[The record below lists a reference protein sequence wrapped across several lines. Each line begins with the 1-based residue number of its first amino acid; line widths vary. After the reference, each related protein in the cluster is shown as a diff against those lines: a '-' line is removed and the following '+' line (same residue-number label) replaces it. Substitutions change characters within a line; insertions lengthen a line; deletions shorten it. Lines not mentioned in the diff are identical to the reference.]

1 MNRICGEKISI
12 VTEKPQTT
20 RHRISAVKTSA
31 LEQIIFLDTPGL
43 HDSKKPLNRK
53 MMKAATDAAR
63 DADILVFVSDP
74 TGKNPDEE
82 IEWAK
87 NMARLKKPVFIA
99 INKID
104 VLSKEAL
111 LPLMRSWSLAGFD
124 RLFPISALT
133 GYGVDELER
142 EVISALPEG
151 PQLFPADT
159 ITEQTER
166 FLAAELIREKIFKF
180 TQMEIPYSSAVVIEE
195 FKERSQQLTAVRAVI
210 FVEKES
216 QKGIVIGQNGSMIK
230 KIGSAARVDME
241 KRFGGKFYLELNV
254 KVKKDWTRQEKFIKQ
269 LDERFGS

>member
-20 RHRISAVKTSA
+20 RHRLSAVKTTSLA
-31 LEQIIFLDTPGL
+31 QVIFLDTPGL

-53 MMKAATDAAR
+53 MIKAATDAAR
-63 DADILVFVSDP
+63 DADILLFVSDP
-74 TGKNPDEE
+74 TGKQPDED

-111 LPLMRSWSLAGFD
+111 LPLMHNWSLAGFD
-124 RLFPISALT
+124 RLFPVSALT
-133 GYGVDELER
+133 GDGVDELER
-142 EVISALPEG
+142 EIVASLPEG

-166 FLAAELIREKIFKF
+166 FLAAETIREKIFRF

-195 FKERSQQLTAVRAVI
+195 FKARSPQLTAVRAVI

-230 KIGSAARVDME
+230 KIGSEARVDME

-254 KVKKDWTRQEKFIKQ
+254 KVKKDWTRQEKFLTR

>member
-1 MNRICGEKISI
+1 MNRIFGEKISI

-20 RHRISAVKTSA
+20 RHRISAVKTTA
-31 LEQIIFLDTPGL
+31 LAQVIFLDTPGL
-43 HDSKKPLNRK
+43 HESNKPLNRK
-53 MMKAATDAAR
+53 MVKAATDAAR
-63 DADILVFVSDP
+63 DADLLLFVCDP
-74 TGKNPDEE
+74 TGKNPEEE

-87 NMARLKKPVFIA
+87 NMARYKKPVFIA

-111 LPLMRSWSLAGFD
+111 LPLMRSWSLAGFEH
-124 RLFPISALT
+124 LFPISALT
-133 GYGVDELER
+133 GDGVDELER
-142 EVISALPEG
+142 EIVAALPEG

-166 FLAAELIREKIFKF
+166 FLAAELIREKIFRF
-180 TQMEIPYSSAVVIEE
+180 TQMEIPYSSAVVIDE
-195 FKERSQQLTAVRAVI
+195 FKARSAQLTAVRAVI

-254 KVKKDWTRQEKFIKQ
+254 KVKKDWTREEKFLAQ